1 MSCPWLSSSLYG
13 SYSILVLLGAPGA
26 GKTTAALHIVA
37 YDLLRRRAVKNYSEA
52 LEEAARRLY
61 LGTTTEELVK
71 YLLARARGGGGG
83 GGDWLIIDDAALGFL
98 DVESTHAWAAIMDA
112 LKVARQSIA
121 ERGVILTTTAR
132 SFVAKRLVNTAK
144 LIYVSRR
151 RVGYSTVEAPAGG
164 PAGGCRVVEDD
175 ATREYVVL
183 KEIEWMVKSQDTLY
197 PSEARLGIYSRVVG
211 LIPVADRFAMPAPVE
226 EAHMEARRRRVE
238 AQLKRA
244 LVLLRERRKKG
255 AKLNKKDGG
264 EEGDE

>member
-1 MSCPWLSSSLYG
+1 LYG
-13 SYSILVLLGAPGA
+13 GYNILVLLGAPGA

-37 YDLLRRRAVKNYSEA
+37 YDLLRRGAAKDYQEA
-52 LEEAARRLY
+52 LEEAGRRLY

-71 YLLARARGGGGG
+71 YLLARARGEGG

-151 RVGYSTVEAPAGG
+151 RASYNTVEAPAGG
-164 PAGGCRVVEDD
+164 CRAVEGE
-175 ATREYVVL
+175 AEREYVVL
-183 KEIEWMVKSQDTLY
+183 KEIEWMVRSQDTLY

-238 AQLKRA
+238 AQLRRA
-244 LVLLRERRKKG
+244 LALLRERRKKG
-255 AKLNKKDGG
+255 AKLNKKEGG
-264 EEGDE
+264 GGSDE

>member
-13 SYSILVLLGAPGA
+13 SYTILVLLGAPGV

-37 YDLLRRRAVKNYSEA
+37 YDLLRRRAVKDYREA
-52 LEEAARRLY
+52 LEEAGRRLY

-71 YLLARARGGGGG
+71 YLLARARGEG

-98 DVESTHAWAAIMDA
+98 DIESTHAWAAIMDA

-144 LIYVSRR
+144 LVYVSRR
-151 RVGYSTVEAPAGG
+151 RAGYSTVEA

-175 ATREYVVL
+175 AAHEYVVL
-183 KEIEWMVKSQDTLY
+183 KEIEWMVRSQDTLY
-197 PSEARLGIYSRVVG
+197 PSDARLGIYSRVVG
-211 LIPVADRFAMPAPVE
+211 LIPISDRFAMPSVVE
-226 EAHMEARRRRVE
+226 EAHIEARRRRVE

-244 LVLLRERRKKG
+244 LALLKERRRKSG
-255 AKLNKKDGG
+255 KLNKKMRADGG
-264 EEGDE
+264 HE

>member
-1 MSCPWLSSSLYG
+1 VSCPWLSSSLYG
-13 SYSILVLLGAPGA
+13 SYSILIVLGAPGA

-37 YDLLRRRAVKNYSEA
+37 YDLLRRRAVKDYREA
-52 LEEAARRLY
+52 LEEAGKRLY
-61 LGTTTEELVK
+61 FGTTTEELVK
-71 YLLARARGGGGG
+71 YLLARARGGGG

-164 PAGGCRVVEDD
+164 CRVVEGEE
-175 ATREYVVL
+175 REYVVL
-183 KEIEWMVKSQDTLY
+183 KEIEWMVRSQDTLY
-197 PSEARLGIYSRVVG
+197 PSEARLGIYSRLVG
-211 LIPVADRFAMPAPVE
+211 LIPIADRFAMPAPVE

-238 AQLKRA
+238 AQLRRA
-244 LVLLRERRKKG
+244 LTLLRRRKS
-255 AKLNKKDGG
+255 AKLNKKLGAEDGH
-264 EEGDE
+264 E

>member
-37 YDLLRRRAVKNYSEA
+37 YDLLRRGAAKDYQEA
-52 LEEAARRLY
+52 LEEAGRRLY

-98 DVESTHAWAAIMDA
+98 DVESVRAWAAIMDA

-151 RVGYSTVEAPAGG
+151 RASYNTVEAPAGG
-164 PAGGCRVVEDD
+164 CRAVEDE
-175 ATREYVVL
+175 AAREFVVL
-183 KEIEWMVKSQDTLY
+183 KEIEWMVRSQDTLY
-197 PSEARLGIYSRVVG
+197 PSEARLGIYSRLVG
-211 LIPVADRFAMPAPVE
+211 LIPVASRFAMPAPVE

-238 AQLKRA
+238 AQLRRA
-244 LVLLRERRKKG
+244 LSLLRRRKG
-255 AKLNKKDGG
+255 AKLNKKEGG
-264 EEGDE
+264 GGSDE